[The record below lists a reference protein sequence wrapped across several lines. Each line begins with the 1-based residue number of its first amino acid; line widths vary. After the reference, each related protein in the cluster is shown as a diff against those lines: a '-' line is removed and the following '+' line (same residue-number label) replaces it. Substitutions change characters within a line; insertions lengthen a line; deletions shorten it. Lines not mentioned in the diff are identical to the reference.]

1 MFDDKMSGNA
11 MNAEIELKLF
21 FLPIYQESL
30 INKLDS
36 LDNAVPQ
43 GKRRLANGYFD
54 TPDLQLR
61 QWDMGLRVRG
71 YDAHREQTIKTAG
84 QVVGG
89 IHSRPEYNVTIQADS
104 PDLSLFPASIWPADA
119 DLAATQAQ
127 LTCIFHTDFYR
138 RAWHVQIDNSL
149 VEVALDIGEITANGQ
164 QEALC
169 ELEFELLSG
178 DTEALLKLAMQVAS
192 VVPVRLG
199 KASKA
204 QRGYRLAGKA
214 KPLDLTALEFLPLA
228 EPRDSST
235 QDLTANCQ
243 ILLETALERWQ
254 LLESM
259 IAEESKPEACVALWW
274 RMRAC
279 IRLLRMTLSQFELLN
294 VTLSSQFMSIE
305 KQLDF
310 IEQAQA
316 LTALLGSQRGLFAK
330 LGQHAQVKARLMAQL
345 SEIHLTER
353 LHSLWQQTEYGQL
366 QLAIVEILL
375 KVSAGEVDISNQPSL
390 RQHADRAQQASW
402 MAIVEVMPLNTVMTT
417 ANYLQVA
424 AVLDESILVGH
435 AYGSLYEAKSRDAF
449 RAPWQDLVLGIKT
462 LACYR
467 AVQDASRELDID
479 LNEWLEDKQQSL
491 LFAMESTRRN
501 AMQQQAYW

>member
-1 MFDDKMSGNA
+1 

-104 PDLSLFPASIWPADA
+104 PDLSLFPASIWPVDA

-178 DTEALLKLAMQVAS
+178 DTEALLKLAIQVAS

-353 LHSLWQQTEYGQL
+353 LLSLWQQTEYGQL

-390 RQHADRAQQASW
+390 RQHADLAQQASW
-402 MAIVEVMPLNTVMTT
+402 MAIVEVMPLNTVMTA

>member
-1 MFDDKMSGNA
+1 

-71 YDAHREQTIKTAG
+71 YDGHREQTIKTAG

-353 LHSLWQQTEYGQL
+353 LLSLWQQTEYGQL

-402 MAIVEVMPLNTVMTT
+402 MAIVEVMPLNTVMTS

>member
-1 MFDDKMSGNA
+1 

-138 RAWHVQIDNSL
+138 RAWHVQIDNSV

-192 VVPVRLG
+192 VAPVRLG

-390 RQHADRAQQASW
+390 RQHADLAQQASW
-402 MAIVEVMPLNTVMTT
+402 MAIVEVMPLNTVMTA

>member
-1 MFDDKMSGNA
+1 

-71 YDAHREQTIKTAG
+71 YDGHREQTIKTAG

-138 RAWHVQIDNSL
+138 RAWHVKIDNSV

-178 DTEALLKLAMQVAS
+178 DTEALLKLATQVAS

-243 ILLETALERWQ
+243 ILLETVLERWQ

-375 KVSAGEVDISNQPSL
+375 KISAGEVDISNQPSL
-390 RQHADRAQQASW
+390 RQHADLAQQASW
-402 MAIVEVMPLNTVMTT
+402 MAIVEVMPLNTVMTA

>member
-1 MFDDKMSGNA
+1 

-43 GKRRLANGYFD
+43 GQRRLANGYFD

-89 IHSRPEYNVTIQADS
+89 IHSRPEYNVTIQSDS
-104 PDLSLFPASIWPADA
+104 PDLSLFPTCIWPADA

-138 RAWHVQIDNSL
+138 RAWHVQIDNSV

-214 KPLDLTALEFLPLA
+214 KPLDLKALEFLPLA
-228 EPRDSST
+228 ESHDSSLL
-235 QDLTANCQ
+235 DLSANCQ

-259 IAEESKPEACVALWW
+259 IAEESDPEACVVLWW

-279 IRLLRMTLSQFELLN
+279 IRLLRMTLNQFELLN
-294 VTLSSQFMSIE
+294 VTLSSQFMLIE

-330 LGQHAQVKARLMAQL
+330 LGQHAQVKVRLLVQ
-345 SEIHLTER
+345 LTEINLTGR
-353 LHSLWQQTEYGQL
+353 LLSLWQQTEYGQL
-366 QLAIVEILL
+366 QLAIVELLL
-375 KVSAGEVDISNQPSL
+375 KISAGEVDITHQPSL

-402 MAIVEVMPLNTVMTT
+402 MAIIEVMPLNSVMTA

-424 AVLDESILVGH
+424 TVLDASILVGH

-449 RAPWQDLVLGIKT
+449 RAPWQDLALGIKT

-467 AVQDASRELDID
+467 ALQDASRELDIN
-479 LNEWLEDKQQSL
+479 LAEWLEDKQQSL

-501 AMQQQAYW
+501 AMQQQVYW

>member
-1 MFDDKMSGNA
+1 

-43 GKRRLANGYFD
+43 GQRRLANGYFD

-89 IHSRPEYNVTIQADS
+89 IHSRPEYNVTIQSDS
-104 PDLSLFPASIWPADA
+104 PDLSLFPTSIWPANA

-138 RAWHVQIDNSL
+138 RAWHVQIDNSV
-149 VEVALDIGEITANGQ
+149 VEVALDIGEITANGK

-214 KPLDLTALEFLPLA
+214 KPLDLKALEFLPLA
-228 EPRDSST
+228 ESHDSS
-235 QDLTANCQ
+235 QDLSANCQ

-259 IAEESKPEACVALWW
+259 LAEESDPEACVALWW

-279 IRLLRMTLSQFELLN
+279 IRLLRMTLNQFELLN
-294 VTLSSQFMSIE
+294 VTLSSQFMLIE

-330 LGQHAQVKARLMAQL
+330 LGQHAQVKARLLAQL
-345 SEIHLTER
+345 TEINLTER
-353 LHSLWQQTEYGQL
+353 LLSLWQQIEYGQL
-366 QLAIVEILL
+366 QLAIVELLL
-375 KVSAGEVDISNQPSL
+375 KISAGEVDITHQPSL

-402 MAIVEVMPLNTVMTT
+402 MAIIEVMPLNSVMTA

-424 AVLDESILVGH
+424 TVLDASILVGH

-449 RAPWQDLVLGIKT
+449 RAPWQDLALGIKT

-467 AVQDASRELDID
+467 ALQDASRELDIN
-479 LNEWLEDKQQSL
+479 LAEWLEDKQQSL

-501 AMQQQAYW
+501 AMQQQVYW

>member
-1 MFDDKMSGNA
+1 

-104 PDLSLFPASIWPADA
+104 PDLSLFPASIWPVDA

-138 RAWHVQIDNSL
+138 RAWHVQIDNSV

-178 DTEALLKLAMQVAS
+178 DTEALLKLATQVAS

-310 IEQAQA
+310 IEQAQT

-353 LHSLWQQTEYGQL
+353 LLSLWQQTEYGQL

>member
-1 MFDDKMSGNA
+1 

-104 PDLSLFPASIWPADA
+104 PDLSLFPASIWPVDA

-138 RAWHVQIDNSL
+138 RAWHVQIDNSV

>member
-1 MFDDKMSGNA
+1 

-71 YDAHREQTIKTAG
+71 YDGHREQTIKTAG

-104 PDLSLFPASIWPADA
+104 PDLSLFPASIWPVDA

-138 RAWHVQIDNSL
+138 RAWHVQIDNSV

-169 ELEFELLSG
+169 ELEFELISG
-178 DTEALLKLAMQVAS
+178 DTEALLKLAIQVAS

-353 LHSLWQQTEYGQL
+353 LLSLWQQTEYGQL

>member
-1 MFDDKMSGNA
+1 

-138 RAWHVQIDNSL
+138 RAWHVQIDNSV

-178 DTEALLKLAMQVAS
+178 DTEALLKLAIQVAS

-204 QRGYRLAGKA
+204 QRGYRFAGKA

-353 LHSLWQQTEYGQL
+353 LLSLWQQTEYGQL

-402 MAIVEVMPLNTVMTT
+402 MAIVEVMPLNTVMTS

>member
-1 MFDDKMSGNA
+1 

-104 PDLSLFPASIWPADA
+104 PDLSLFPASIWPVDA

-138 RAWHVQIDNSL
+138 RAWHVQIDNSV

-214 KPLDLTALEFLPLA
+214 KPLDLTELEFLPLA

-467 AVQDASRELDID
+467 AVHDASRELDID

>member
-1 MFDDKMSGNA
+1 

-61 QWDMGLRVRG
+61 KWDMGLRVRG
-71 YDAHREQTIKTAG
+71 YDGHREQTIKTAG

-138 RAWHVQIDNSL
+138 RAWHVQIDNSV

-178 DTEALLKLAMQVAS
+178 DTEALLKLATQVAS

-390 RQHADRAQQASW
+390 RQHADLAQQASW
-402 MAIVEVMPLNTVMTT
+402 MAIVEVMPLNTVMTS

>member
-138 RAWHVQIDNSL
+138 RSWHVQIDNSV

-294 VTLSSQFMSIE
+294 VTLSSRFMSIE

-353 LHSLWQQTEYGQL
+353 LLSLWQQTEYGQL

-402 MAIVEVMPLNTVMTT
+402 MAIVEVMPLNTVMTS

>member
-1 MFDDKMSGNA
+1 

-104 PDLSLFPASIWPADA
+104 PDLSLFPASIWPVDA

-138 RAWHVQIDNSL
+138 RAWHVQIDNSV

-178 DTEALLKLAMQVAS
+178 DTEALLKLATQVAS

-243 ILLETALERWQ
+243 ILLETVLERWQ

-375 KVSAGEVDISNQPSL
+375 KISTGEVDISNQPSL

-467 AVQDASRELDID
+467 AVHDASRELDID

>member
-1 MFDDKMSGNA
+1 

-43 GKRRLANGYFD
+43 GQRRLANGYFD

-89 IHSRPEYNVTIQADS
+89 IHSRPEYNVTIKSDS
-104 PDLSLFPASIWPADA
+104 PDLSLFPTSIWPANA

-138 RAWHVQIDNSL
+138 RAWHVQIDNSV
-149 VEVALDIGEITANGQ
+149 VEVALDIGEITANGK

-214 KPLDLTALEFLPLA
+214 KPLDLKALEFLPLA
-228 EPRDSST
+228 ESHDSS
-235 QDLTANCQ
+235 QDLSANCQ

-259 IAEESKPEACVALWW
+259 LAEESDPEACVALWW

-279 IRLLRMTLSQFELLN
+279 IRLLRMTLNQFELLN
-294 VTLSSQFMSIE
+294 VTLSSQFMLIE

-330 LGQHAQVKARLMAQL
+330 LGQHAQVNARLLAQL
-345 SEIHLTER
+345 TEINLTER
-353 LHSLWQQTEYGQL
+353 LLSLWQQIEYGQL
-366 QLAIVEILL
+366 QLAIVELLL
-375 KVSAGEVDISNQPSL
+375 KISAGEVDITHQPSL

-402 MAIVEVMPLNTVMTT
+402 MAIIEVMPLNSVMTA

-424 AVLDESILVGH
+424 TVLDASILVGH

-449 RAPWQDLVLGIKT
+449 RAPWQDLALGIKT

-467 AVQDASRELDID
+467 ALQDASRELDIN
-479 LNEWLEDKQQSL
+479 LAEWLEDKQQSL

-501 AMQQQAYW
+501 AMQQQVYW

>member
-1 MFDDKMSGNA
+1 

-71 YDAHREQTIKTAG
+71 YDGHREQTIKTAG

-104 PDLSLFPASIWPADA
+104 PDLSLFPASIWPVDA

-138 RAWHVQIDNSL
+138 RAWHVQIDNSV

-178 DTEALLKLAMQVAS
+178 DTEALLKLATQVAS

-214 KPLDLTALEFLPLA
+214 KPLDLNALEFLPLT
-228 EPRDSST
+228 ESHDSSS
-235 QDLTANCQ
+235 QDLSANCQ

-353 LHSLWQQTEYGQL
+353 LLSLWQQTEYGQL

-402 MAIVEVMPLNTVMTT
+402 MAIVEVMPLNTVMTS

>member
-1 MFDDKMSGNA
+1 

-71 YDAHREQTIKTAG
+71 YDGHREQTIKTAG

-104 PDLSLFPASIWPADA
+104 PDLSLFPASIWPVDA

-138 RAWHVQIDNSL
+138 RAWHVQIDNSV

-178 DTEALLKLAMQVAS
+178 DTEALLKLATQVAS

-279 IRLLRMTLSQFELLN
+279 IRLLRMTLSQFGLLN

-310 IEQAQA
+310 IEQAQT

-353 LHSLWQQTEYGQL
+353 LLSLWQQTEYGQL

-390 RQHADRAQQASW
+390 RQHADLAQQASW

>member
-1 MFDDKMSGNA
+1 

-259 IAEESKPEACVALWW
+259 IAEESKSEACVALWW

-402 MAIVEVMPLNTVMTT
+402 MAIVEVMPLNTVMTA

>member
-71 YDAHREQTIKTAG
+71 YDGHREQTIKTAG

-138 RAWHVQIDNSL
+138 RAWHVQIDNSV

-169 ELEFELLSG
+169 ELEFELISG
-178 DTEALLKLAMQVAS
+178 DTEALLKLATQVAS

-310 IEQAQA
+310 IEQAQT

-353 LHSLWQQTEYGQL
+353 LLSLWQQTEYGQL

-390 RQHADRAQQASW
+390 RQHADLAQQASW

>member
-1 MFDDKMSGNA
+1 

-71 YDAHREQTIKTAG
+71 YDGHREQTIKTAG

-138 RAWHVQIDNSL
+138 RAWHVQIDNSV

-259 IAEESKPEACVALWW
+259 IVEESKPEACVALWW

-330 LGQHAQVKARLMAQL
+330 LGQHVQVKARLMAQL
-345 SEIHLTER
+345 SEMNLTER
-353 LHSLWQQTEYGQL
+353 LLSLWQQTEYGQL

-390 RQHADRAQQASW
+390 RQHADLAQQASW
-402 MAIVEVMPLNTVMTT
+402 MAIVEVMPLNTVMTA

>member
-1 MFDDKMSGNA
+1 

-104 PDLSLFPASIWPADA
+104 PDLSLFPASIWPVDA

-138 RAWHVQIDNSL
+138 RAWHVQIDNSV

-178 DTEALLKLAMQVAS
+178 DTEALLKLATQVAS

-279 IRLLRMTLSQFELLN
+279 IRLLRMTLSQFGLLN

-310 IEQAQA
+310 IEQAQT

-353 LHSLWQQTEYGQL
+353 LLSLWQQTEYGQL

-390 RQHADRAQQASW
+390 RQHADLAQQASW
-402 MAIVEVMPLNTVMTT
+402 MAIVEVMPLNTVMTA

-435 AYGSLYEAKSRDAF
+435 AYGSLYEAKSRNAF

-467 AVQDASRELDID
+467 AVHDASRELDID

>member
-1 MFDDKMSGNA
+1 

-138 RAWHVQIDNSL
+138 RAWHVQIDNSV

-178 DTEALLKLAMQVAS
+178 DTEALLKLATQVAS

-279 IRLLRMTLSQFELLN
+279 IRLLRMTLSQFGLLN

-310 IEQAQA
+310 IEQAQT

-353 LHSLWQQTEYGQL
+353 LLSLWQQTEYGQL

>member
-1 MFDDKMSGNA
+1 

-138 RAWHVQIDNSL
+138 RAWHVQIDNSV

-169 ELEFELLSG
+169 ELEFELISG

-228 EPRDSST
+228 ESRDSST

-353 LHSLWQQTEYGQL
+353 LLSLWQQTEYGQL

-390 RQHADRAQQASW
+390 RQHADSAQQASW

>member
-1 MFDDKMSGNA
+1 

-104 PDLSLFPASIWPADA
+104 PDLSLFPASIWPVDA

-138 RAWHVQIDNSL
+138 RAWHVQIDNSV

-169 ELEFELLSG
+169 ELEFELISG
-178 DTEALLKLAMQVAS
+178 DTEALLKLAIQVAS

-228 EPRDSST
+228 ESRDSST

-390 RQHADRAQQASW
+390 RQHADSAQQASW

>member
-1 MFDDKMSGNA
+1 

-43 GKRRLANGYFD
+43 GQRRLANGYFD

-89 IHSRPEYNVTIQADS
+89 IHSRPEYNVTIQSDS
-104 PDLSLFPASIWPADA
+104 PDLSLFPTSIWPADA

-138 RAWHVQIDNSL
+138 RAWHVQIDNSV

-192 VVPVRLG
+192 VVPVGLG

-204 QRGYRLAGKA
+204 QRG
-214 KPLDLTALEFLPLA
+214 
-228 EPRDSST
+228 
-235 QDLTANCQ
+235 
-243 ILLETALERWQ
+243 
-254 LLESM
+254 
-259 IAEESKPEACVALWW
+259 
-274 RMRAC
+274 
-279 IRLLRMTLSQFELLN
+279 
-294 VTLSSQFMSIE
+294 
-305 KQLDF
+305 
-310 IEQAQA
+310 
-316 LTALLGSQRGLFAK
+316 
-330 LGQHAQVKARLMAQL
+330 
-345 SEIHLTER
+345 
-353 LHSLWQQTEYGQL
+353 
-366 QLAIVEILL
+366 
-375 KVSAGEVDISNQPSL
+375 
-390 RQHADRAQQASW
+390 
-402 MAIVEVMPLNTVMTT
+402 
-417 ANYLQVA
+417 
-424 AVLDESILVGH
+424 
-435 AYGSLYEAKSRDAF
+435 
-449 RAPWQDLVLGIKT
+449 
-462 LACYR
+462 
-467 AVQDASRELDID
+467 
-479 LNEWLEDKQQSL
+479 
-491 LFAMESTRRN
+491 
-501 AMQQQAYW
+501 

>member
-1 MFDDKMSGNA
+1 

-71 YDAHREQTIKTAG
+71 YDGYREQTIKTAG

-138 RAWHVQIDNSL
+138 RAWHVQIDNSV

-330 LGQHAQVKARLMAQL
+330 LGQHAQVKARLMVQL

-402 MAIVEVMPLNTVMTT
+402 MAIVEVMPLNTVMTS

-435 AYGSLYEAKSRDAF
+435 AYGSLYEAKSRDTF

>member
-1 MFDDKMSGNA
+1 

-21 FLPIYQESL
+21 LLPIYQESL

-138 RAWHVQIDNSL
+138 RAWHVQIDNSV

-178 DTEALLKLAMQVAS
+178 DTEALLKLATQVAS

-353 LHSLWQQTEYGQL
+353 LLSLWQQTEYGQL

-402 MAIVEVMPLNTVMTT
+402 MAIVEVMPLNTVMTS

>member
-1 MFDDKMSGNA
+1 

-36 LDNAVPQ
+36 LDNVVPQ

-61 QWDMGLRVRG
+61 QWNMGLRVRG
-71 YDAHREQTIKTAG
+71 YDGHREQTIKTAG

-104 PDLSLFPASIWPADA
+104 PDLSLFPASIWPVDA

-138 RAWHVQIDNSL
+138 RAWHVQIDNSV

-178 DTEALLKLAMQVAS
+178 DTEALLKLAIQVAS

-353 LHSLWQQTEYGQL
+353 LLSLWQQTEYGQL

>member
-1 MFDDKMSGNA
+1 

-104 PDLSLFPASIWPADA
+104 PDLSLFPAGIWPADA

-138 RAWHVQIDNSL
+138 RAWHVQIDNSV

-178 DTEALLKLAMQVAS
+178 DTEALLKLAIQVAS

-353 LHSLWQQTEYGQL
+353 LLSLWQQTEYGQL

>member
-71 YDAHREQTIKTAG
+71 YDGHREQTIKTAG

-138 RAWHVQIDNSL
+138 RAWHVQIDNSV

-178 DTEALLKLAMQVAS
+178 DTEALLKLATQVAS

-279 IRLLRMTLSQFELLN
+279 IRLLRMTLSQFGLLN

-310 IEQAQA
+310 IEQAQT

-353 LHSLWQQTEYGQL
+353 LLSLWQQTEYGQL

-390 RQHADRAQQASW
+390 RQHADLAQQASW

>member
-1 MFDDKMSGNA
+1 

-138 RAWHVQIDNSL
+138 RAWHVQIDNSV

-178 DTEALLKLAMQVAS
+178 DTEALLKLATQVAS

-353 LHSLWQQTEYGQL
+353 LLSLWQQTEYGQL

-390 RQHADRAQQASW
+390 RQHADSAQQASW

-417 ANYLQVA
+417 VNYLQVA